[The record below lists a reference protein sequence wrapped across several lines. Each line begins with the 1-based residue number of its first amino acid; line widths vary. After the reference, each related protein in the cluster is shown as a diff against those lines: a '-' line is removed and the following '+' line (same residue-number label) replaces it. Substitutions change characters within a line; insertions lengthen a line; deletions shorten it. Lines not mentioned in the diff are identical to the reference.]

1 MSEVTDIL
9 TTVTV
14 SPENVDRAVNGDT
27 RELEIESRDKAKD
40 VEKDTMDILRSPAYV
55 AMRNAEVIK
64 STVVLKDGSRVR
76 GNVVF
81 QTQQKIFVIVED
93 RSVRELEKNTVSSIE
108 FF

>member
-1 MSEVTDIL
+1 
-9 TTVTV
+9 
-14 SPENVDRAVNGDT
+14 
-27 RELEIESRDKAKD
+27 
-40 VEKDTMDILRSPAYV
+40 MDILRSPAYV